1 MSNASNSNSN
11 LTPNDAAA
19 RSNAQVRAK
28 RTPDQTVAQEPVD
41 LASALDEY
49 DQALREREDA
59 LRAEADREYN
69 DVADQLV
76 DEDVAGQDDS
86 NNQPMRHV
94 SKGVAATAAE
104 QVTLIHGRKE
114 EYYGVGVTVTDPRMF
129 MPAGLQRILATLD
142 NLEIMLSYVVAEADQ
157 LPEHRIRPASLNG
170 VELEHFPLAFAE
182 DAVTWRRLAV
192 ALTHEIMRA
201 ADADTF
207 LAAAQ
212 RYDEIVRT
220 TIIEL
225 QLGVERA
232 SYTKFS
238 HSADVA
244 IDAELVRSVKSSAYT
259 EAIFAFNLDEVRL
272 SDTMRRVYAT
282 IDEWVATT
290 CAEATSQVVY
300 LAASEIARV
309 IDDTIRFD

>member
-1 MSNASNSNSN
+1 MATTASNSNP
-11 LTPNDAAA
+11 TPNDAAA
-19 RSNAQVRAK
+19 HGKAQARAK
-28 RTPDQTVAQEPVD
+28 RTVVQEPVD

-49 DQALREREDA
+49 DAALREREDA
-59 LRAEADREYN
+59 LRDEAHREYN

-76 DEDVAGQDDS
+76 DEDVAGQDS

-94 SKGVAATAAE
+94 NKGVAATAAE

-142 NLEIMLSYVVAEADQ
+142 NLEIMLSYVVAEADN
-157 LPEHRIRPASLNG
+157 LSEHRIRPASLNG
-170 VELEHFPLAFAE
+170 VELEHFPLTFAE
-182 DAVTWRRLAV
+182 DAATWRRLAV
-192 ALTHEIMRA
+192 GLTHEIMRA

-225 QLGVERA
+225 QLGIDRA
-232 SYTKFS
+232 GYTRFS

-244 IDAELVRSVKSSAYT
+244 IDAELVRSVKSSAYN
-259 EAIFAFNLDEVRL
+259 EVIFAFNLDEVRL
-272 SDTMRRVYAT
+272 SDTMRRVYAA

-290 CAEATSQVVY
+290 CAEANSQVVY

>member
-1 MSNASNSNSN
+1 MSNASNSTP
-11 LTPNDAAA
+11 TPNDAAA
-19 RSNAQVRAK
+19 RSNTQARAK
-28 RTPDQTVAQEPVD
+28 RTPDQTAGQEPVD

-76 DEDVAGQDDS
+76 DEDVAAGDDS

-129 MPAGLQRILATLD
+129 MPAGLQRTLATLD
-142 NLEIMLSYVVAEADQ
+142 NLEVMLSYVVAEADN

-170 VELEHFPLAFAE
+170 VDFKHFPLAFAA
-182 DAVTWRRLAV
+182 DAAVWRKLAV
-192 ALTHEIMRA
+192 DLHRTIMQEV
-201 ADADTF
+201 DADLF
-207 LAAAQ
+207 LEVAQ

-225 QLGVERA
+225 QLGIDRA
-232 SYTKFS
+232 GYTKFS
-238 HSADVA
+238 HDATVA
-244 IDAELVRSVKSSAYT
+244 IDADLARSIKDSAYA
-259 EAIFAFNLDEVRL
+259 EVVFAFDLGTARL
-272 SDTMRRVYAT
+272 SDMMHRIYIA
-282 IDEWVATT
+282 IDKWVVDAQ
-290 CAEATSQVVY
+290 CGATSQVTFD
-300 LAASEIARV
+300 AAGEIARV
-309 IDDTIRFD
+309 VDATIMAAE